1 MLLSLE
7 TLLKSWPFRAS
18 LRRWRT
24 SPTALGSATSP
35 PCSSSSCCPLG
46 SPQFRVIGPLDP
58 IVAVLGGEAVLPCSL
73 FPAVSAED
81 VELRWYRSKF
91 SEAVFVYQNR
101 QEQKEEQMA
110 PYAGRT
116 SLVGDLLNQ
125 GYAAVRIQRVQASDN
140 GLYTCFFRKG
150 GLYKKAGLELK
161 VAGVGSAPQVRITGP
176 EEDGVRVVCTASGWF
191 PKPQVQWRD
200 LSGEK
205 FLAFSEAHTQDAE
218 GLFSV
223 EAALVVRD
231 SSVGNVTC
239 SILNPVLGQE
249 KAMAIFIPEPFF
261 PQASPWKVAFSVSLT
276 VLVILLLGAGCYT
289 KREHSLKVQEMR
301 EKEILCQAREQD
313 RQTKDEVLKDAAILQ
328 EELERR
334 KSAYLAAWRKAQLYA
349 DWRKEEFQ
357 EWAVTLDPAFAHSRL
372 VVSHEKTSVTLKDSC
387 VTSGDTCSVL
397 GFEGITSGRCYW
409 EVEIRDGDQSE
420 WALGVCREGVNRKG
434 WFVGSP
440 DKGFWAV
447 GRFER
452 GYCACTVPQTVLS
465 LMQAPHPRLRMGVFL
480 DYQEWDVSF
489 YNMTDGSHIFSFPQ
503 ASFSGT
509 LFPYFVIRSGDVSLT
524 VCSKVGGC
532 EALPAALSNPPL
544 EEPVSLPGVG
554 FSSGSSAEGLPGA
567 DSPLL
572 PCNPKAVSP

>member
-1 MLLSLE
+1 MEDFSHSSGLSHLTSLL
-7 TLLKSWPFRAS
+7 LL
-18 LRRWRT
+18 LLL
-24 SPTALGSATSP
+24 PTGESTE
-35 PCSSSSCCPLG
+35 
-46 SPQFRVIGPLDP
+46 QFRVIGPLDP

>member
-7 TLLKSWPFRAS
+7 TLLKFWPFRAT

-24 SPTALGSATSP
+24 SPAALGSATSP

-81 VELRWYRSKF
+81 MELRWYRSKF

-176 EEDGVRVVCTASGWF
+176 EEDGVRMVCMASGWF

-223 EAALVVRD
+223 EAALV
-231 SSVGNVTC
+231 
-239 SILNPVLGQE
+239 
-249 KAMAIFIPEPFF
+249 
-261 PQASPWKVAFSVSLT
+261 ASPWKVAFSVSLT

-301 EKEILCQAREQD
+301 EKETLCQTREQD
-313 RQTKDEVLKDAAILQ
+313 RQTKEEVLKDAAILQ
-328 EELERR
+328 EELKRR

-357 EWAVTLDPAFAHSRL
+357 EWPVTLDPASAHSNL
-372 VVSHEKTSVTLKDSC
+372 VISHEKTSVTLKNSC

-409 EVEIRDGDQSE
+409 EVEIRDGDQGE
-420 WALGVCREGVNRKG
+420 WMLGVCREDVNRKG
-434 WFVGSP
+434 WYVESP
-440 DKGFWAV
+440 EKGFWVV

-452 GYCACTVPQTVLS
+452 GYCACTAKQTVLS
-465 LMQAPHPRLRMGVFL
+465 FMQAPHPRLRMGVFL
-480 DYQEWDVSF
+480 DYQEGDVSF
-489 YNMTDGSHIFSFPQ
+489 YNMADGSHIFSFPQ

-509 LFPYFVIRSGDVSLT
+509 LFPYLMIISGDVSLT
-524 VCSKVGGC
+524 VFSKVGGS
-532 EALPAALSNPPL
+532 EGLPVALSNPPL
-544 EEPVSLPGVG
+544 EEPVSLPGAG
-554 FSSGSSAEGLPGA
+554 FSSGSGAEGLPGA
-567 DSPLL
+567 ESPLL
-572 PCNPKAVSP
+572 PCNPEAVSP